1 MSTFSTTGIVQDA
14 YDKKKHELDGV
25 KYDHVIDVDATDGQE
40 PLKLGCNKEDDP
52 WVVAQEFI
60 SKNLLS
66 QVRKGWKSARK
77 YRKYYFDQENNK
89 IICEISCFC
98 SWNSISLILWHMPS
112 N

>member
-66 QVRKGWKSARK
+66 QVRKGSRL
-77 YRKYYFDQENNK
+77 DLEICQEIQK
-89 IICEISCFC
+89 I
-98 SWNSISLILWHMPS
+98 LL
-112 N
+112 